1 MRSTLRP
8 ILLALATL
16 GVSAATVLAQPTASR
31 PAPPPTRP
39 SQATA
44 VDTTGWTLLGQQ
56 PVGGRKDR
64 DRIDVPAYTGRFD
77 ELMVVVRDSDVV
89 IEDLV
94 ITFANGEPFK
104 PVLKHT
110 FKEGARSRAIDLP
123 GDNRRIVS
131 IDVMSRNLP
140 GGGRATVALYA
151 RDRKATRPAPP
162 MPAPVAFDATGWT
175 PLGAQTVDGRR
186 DRDTIR
192 VPKWMPFDQLV
203 LVVKDSDLELK
214 DLTVEFV
221 GGGTWSPRLAHTFKE
236 GARSRVIDLPGKDR
250 KIKTIKLAY
259 ANIAGGGRA
268 SVEVYG
274 RDTGRPAPAP
284 VAPPTWE
291 NRGWA
296 KLGARTVDGWRD
308 RDRLVVAS
316 PKAFSELTFAVSGS
330 DVAVTQ
336 IVVTFGNGQKLTL
349 DDRIVFAEGT
359 RTRPID
365 LPGKLRKIR
374 SIEFAYAN
382 LPGGGRATVEVW
394 GRSKR

>member
-1 MRSTLRP
+1 MPTLRP
-8 ILLALATL
+8 ILLALAAL
-16 GVSAATVLAQPTASR
+16 GISASSGLAQPTASR
-31 PAPPPTRP
+31 PAPLPPVRP
-39 SQATA
+39 SQGTT

-64 DRIDVPAYTGRFD
+64 DPIDVPAYTGRFD

-94 ITFANGEPFK
+94 ITFASGEPFK
-104 PVLKHT
+104 PVLRHT
-110 FKEGARSRAIDLP
+110 FKEGAWSRAIDLP

-140 GGGRATVALYA
+140 GGGRATVAFYA
-151 RDRKATRPAPP
+151 RDRKAVRPVPPVPAPG
-162 MPAPVAFDATGWT
+162 AFDATGWT

-192 VPKWMPFDQLV
+192 VPKWMPVDQLV

-214 DLTVEFV
+214 DLTVEFI
-221 GGGTWSPRLAHTFKE
+221 GGRTWSPRLAHTFKE

-250 KIKTIKLAY
+250 KIRTIKLAY

-274 RDTGRPAPAP
+274 RDTGRAAPTP
-284 VAPPTWE
+284 VVPPTWE
-291 NRGWA
+291 TAGWA
-296 KLGARTVDGWRD
+296 KLGDRTVDGWRD
-308 RDRLVVAS
+308 RDRLVVSS

-349 DDRIVFAEGT
+349 DDRLVFAEGT